1 MATDQEDLKKYF
13 PKETNYLCKLSC
25 IYGVN
30 FFPPFLELFCPK
42 NEALTD
48 DSSSEDIF
56 DKHSVVWC
64 VSGDDL
70 KISVWSG

>member
-48 DSSSEDIF
+48 DSSSEDILTNTL
-56 DKHSVVWC
+56 
-64 VSGDDL
+64 SGDDL